1 MNINLVSF
9 LSHTLSLIPPP
20 KKTLFIAHSYSFF
33 TQHERSPLSTP
44 QRRRPVALVQSEGW
58 MKTKATFN
66 VSCMLHLDFNLPLSR
81 AGQQNGTGL
90 ELEQRKDEKRWM
102 ESHFQD
108 TLHSTMKVYH
118 MPDPRV
124 LQRCRGNDFHF
135 SIFAQET
142 VSTHAVCT
150 VFRRAAVLMP
160 AECESPPRHILF
172 WNYPSCLALRE
183 KLLTS
188 KSEGAGGTFC
198 CWIVNGAFCGGIGD
212 AGPLHMC
219 SLAGWGAGS
228 RGASVDGGHCR
239 KGHVWMVLLSRGKLL
254 QALRRP
260 LVAHVEPQGWWAW
273 HSPLRLLV
281 PVEGQSAHLVRD
293 LWGVERERVSWRSLI
308 TIFKSFT
315 VIKLH

>member
-1 MNINLVSF
+1 
-9 LSHTLSLIPPP
+9 
-20 KKTLFIAHSYSFF
+20 
-33 TQHERSPLSTP
+33 
-44 QRRRPVALVQSEGW
+44 
-58 MKTKATFN
+58 
-66 VSCMLHLDFNLPLSR
+66 
-81 AGQQNGTGL
+81 
-90 ELEQRKDEKRWM
+90 
-102 ESHFQD
+102 
-108 TLHSTMKVYH
+108 
-118 MPDPRV
+118 
-124 LQRCRGNDFHF
+124 
-135 SIFAQET
+135 
-142 VSTHAVCT
+142 
-150 VFRRAAVLMP
+150 MP

-239 KGHVWMVLLSRGKLL
+239 KGHSLDGAPLTGGKLL

-260 LVAHVEPQGWWAW
+260 LVAHVEPQGLMSLAVV
-273 HSPLRLLV
+273 HYGLLV

-293 LWGVERERVSWRSLI
+293 LWGVEREKEWAEDP
-308 TIFKSFT
+308 
-315 VIKLH
+315 